1 MKNKYESNNS
11 VFLLFLLWKNF
22 SNKRK
27 KQLAI
32 LLLLMILSGFADAFS
47 LASIMPF
54 LGVIINPSKI
64 SSLPLIGKLPDSFNI
79 HSSNNLIIIFTLI
92 FTSATLIAAALR
104 VLNIFISN
112 RLSAVIGTDLSCE
125 AYRRTLFQ
133 DYESYLKR
141 SSNEIIAAATSI
153 TANVVIS
160 IYSALQ
166 IFTSGFIFIALLTT
180 LLYINWAIAFI
191 TAMLICLVYLILA
204 INLKTRLSSNSS
216 FIVKY
221 TNNQVKALQEGLGGF
236 REVYLNNH
244 QVWYLK
250 IYELADKQLRLKI
263 SENAFLNLFPKY
275 VLEAFGMLILAF
287 ITLFLTKNSS
297 ENDAIIPT
305 IGAFALGAQRILPTT
320 QLIYSSWTN
329 IQSRNESMR
338 KILQMIR
345 QPINGSKNNL
355 RIKSLPFKNSINL
368 ENVSFKYKG
377 SENIILDNV
386 NLAINKGEKVGFYGK
401 TGSGKST
408 LIDLIMGLLLPTK
421 GEIKIDG
428 IRVSKSSDFSKNK
441 SWQSNI
447 SHVPQSIFLVDATI
461 AENIAFGIPYQK
473 IDFELVEKVAEIA
486 QLHDLILKSKNGYF
500 TLVGERGVRLSGGQR
515 QRIGIARGL
524 YKRSNVLILDE
535 ATSALDLITEQKVM
549 RGIFNLD
556 SEITLLIIAHRLS
569 TLDNC
574 DKMVEI
580 AKGKINIK

>member
-1 MKNKYESNNS
+1 
-11 VFLLFLLWKNF
+11 
-22 SNKRK
+22 
-27 KQLAI
+27 
-32 LLLLMILSGFADAFS
+32 
-47 LASIMPF
+47 
-54 LGVIINPSKI
+54 
-64 SSLPLIGKLPDSFNI
+64 
-79 HSSNNLIIIFTLI
+79 
-92 FTSATLIAAALR
+92 
-104 VLNIFISN
+104 
-112 RLSAVIGTDLSCE
+112 
-125 AYRRTLFQ
+125 
-133 DYESYLKR
+133 
-141 SSNEIIAAATSI
+141 EIIAAATSI

-345 QPINGSKNNL
+345 QPIKGSKNNL
-355 RIKSLPFKNSINL
+355 RI
-368 ENVSFKYKG
+368 
-377 SENIILDNV
+377 
-386 NLAINKGEKVGFYGK
+386 
-401 TGSGKST
+401 
-408 LIDLIMGLLLPTK
+408 
-421 GEIKIDG
+421 
-428 IRVSKSSDFSKNK
+428 
-441 SWQSNI
+441 
-447 SHVPQSIFLVDATI
+447 
-461 AENIAFGIPYQK
+461 
-473 IDFELVEKVAEIA
+473 
-486 QLHDLILKSKNGYF
+486 
-500 TLVGERGVRLSGGQR
+500 
-515 QRIGIARGL
+515 
-524 YKRSNVLILDE
+524 
-535 ATSALDLITEQKVM
+535 
-549 RGIFNLD
+549 
-556 SEITLLIIAHRLS
+556 
-569 TLDNC
+569 
-574 DKMVEI
+574 
-580 AKGKINIK
+580 

>member
-345 QPINGSKNNL
+345 QPIKGSKNNL

>member
-1 MKNKYESNNS
+1 
-11 VFLLFLLWKNF
+11 
-22 SNKRK
+22 
-27 KQLAI
+27 
-32 LLLLMILSGFADAFS
+32 
-47 LASIMPF
+47 
-54 LGVIINPSKI
+54 
-64 SSLPLIGKLPDSFNI
+64 
-79 HSSNNLIIIFTLI
+79 
-92 FTSATLIAAALR
+92 
-104 VLNIFISN
+104 
-112 RLSAVIGTDLSCE
+112 
-125 AYRRTLFQ
+125 
-133 DYESYLKR
+133 
-141 SSNEIIAAATSI
+141 
-153 TANVVIS
+153 
-160 IYSALQ
+160 
-166 IFTSGFIFIALLTT
+166 
-180 LLYINWAIAFI
+180 
-191 TAMLICLVYLILA
+191 
-204 INLKTRLSSNSS
+204 
-216 FIVKY
+216 
-221 TNNQVKALQEGLGGF
+221 
-236 REVYLNNH
+236 
-244 QVWYLK
+244 
-250 IYELADKQLRLKI
+250 
-263 SENAFLNLFPKY
+263 
-275 VLEAFGMLILAF
+275 
-287 ITLFLTKNSS
+287 
-297 ENDAIIPT
+297 
-305 IGAFALGAQRILPTT
+305 
-320 QLIYSSWTN
+320 
-329 IQSRNESMR
+329 
-338 KILQMIR
+338 MIR
-345 QPINGSKNNL
+345 QPIKGSKNNL

-569 TLDNC
+569 TLDSC
-574 DKMVEI
+574 DKMVEV